1 MTRYIAFVEAD
12 GGVGFD
18 YDGDTEEAKEYL
30 KRTLNTG
37 DLGPPKVRGIEVD
50 E

>member
-1 MTRYIAFVEAD
+1 MTRYLAFVEAD
-12 GGVGFD
+12 GGIGFEF
-18 YDGDTEEAKEYL
+18 DGDKEEAKEYL
-30 KRTLNTG
+30 EKAISTG

>member
-12 GGVGFD
+12 GGIGFD
-18 YDGDTEEAKEYL
+18 YDGDIEEAEKHL
-30 KRTLNTG
+30 KKTVNTG
-37 DLGPPKVRGIEVD
+37 DLGPAKVRGIEVD